1 MGSYAAAVVPNAISS
16 LEYINM
22 APGAAYSAIVIDH
35 KLCVIDVIKMSPN
48 KLPIIY
54 INIYILHISI

>member
-1 MGSYAAAVVPNAISS
+1 
-16 LEYINM
+16 M

-54 INIYILHISI
+54 INIYIYCIYQYRWMIDTK

>member
-1 MGSYAAAVVPNAISS
+1 MGPYAAAVVPDAISS

-22 APGAAYSAIVIDH
+22 APGAAYSAIIIDH
-35 KLCVIDVIKMSPN
+35 KLCVIDVIKMAPN

-54 INIYILHISI
+54 I